1 MEYVIGAVV
10 FLVIFFAGGK
20 YMQIKAEK
28 KKALKIKES
37 FGLVPELE
45 YTFEKYE
52 SIGYYYREMTEKD
65 PENAD
70 HANIDNITWHDLD
83 MDKVYMT
90 LNATQCSIGE
100 EYLYYLLR
108 TPELKKD
115 KLEEREE
122 LIEYFTKKAE
132 KRVKLQSELSK
143 AGRLGLECAQENV
156 FAVRAGNGHP
166 DRLLCS
172 LGFIHDEIEIR
183 LVHD

>member
-1 MEYVIGAVV
+1 MEYVICAVV

-70 HANIDNITWHDLD
+70 HTNIDNITWHDLD

-132 KRVKLQSELSK
+132 KRVQNLTDDT
-143 AGRLGLECAQENV
+143 CAQI
-156 FAVRAGNGHP
+156 
-166 DRLLCS
+166 DTLCTEKTKQPM
-172 LGFIHDEIEIR
+172 EI
-183 LVHD
+183 